1 MDGKRGDLMLMLIS
15 DPLLMSLYLLK
26 VVSLDFGCKLLLRV
40 SRDLV
45 DPLFSLSYLQFL
57 FFLVDDS
64 MVLILKIS

>member
-1 MDGKRGDLMLMLIS
+1 MLMLIS